1 VALMLNANPNLTD
14 AQVRQIITATAGNV
28 A

>member
-1 VALMLNANPNLTD
+1 LNANPNLTD